1 MLIPAFTFKIG
12 QQIHQGL
19 VVVGKCKNH
28 HILHVFAQNFIIS
41 AYLTITFLFL
51 VDGKSPSLACGTTG
65 GKILLHSPHEGNAGG
80 EGGIPPVRLLNFN
93 KKITA
98 LAAGIYTALIS
109 MSLLMSVLICNTP

>member
-19 VVVGKCKNH
+19 VVVGKCKCCQIFSLHDRRTLN
-28 HILHVFAQNFIIS
+28 ILILQK
-41 AYLTITFLFL
+41 T

-65 GKILLHSPHEGNAGG
+65 GKILLHSPHEGSSGA
-80 EGGIPPVRLLNFN
+80 EGGLPPVRLLNFN

-98 LAAGIYTALIS
+98 LAAGNSGILLS
-109 MSLLMSVLICNTP
+109 M